1 MARLTLPTQD
11 RLVWAQE
18 WYGDPP
24 AYTFHSIANGI
35 TQFENSTNQP
45 SILVIRVLGLP

>member
-1 MARLTLPTQD
+1 MARLALPTQD
-11 RLVWAQE
+11 RLVWAQ
-18 WYGDPP
+18 WCSPVH
-24 AYTFHSIANGI
+24 AFHSIANGI